1 MKFFTSI
8 LFLLFT
14 ASTQAFEPQVLKYA
28 ADKTETPPSEV
39 SQYVR
44 FGLVSSIQ
52 YSDEVNISDMANA
65 ATAAGIDLSDFK
77 RVDIIEWNLD
87 IPRPTQEDLDAV
99 ADVDLVNRPASHAL
113 YQDGIWVAR
122 PAEEI
127 QAEAES
133 ARQLSKP
140 IEQRQ
145 YENTFFSLTEQL
157 LTALD
162 DPRAG
167 QEPPVKLSFPEIDA
181 ILEQLFEVDLAT
193 ATRASIK
200 LLGIDAALKR
210 YNTLWWDDAIQH
222 ELPEE

>member
-1 MKFFTSI
+1 MKLFFIAALVPAIS
-8 LFLLFT
+8 F
-14 ASTQAFEPQVLKYA
+14 ASFEQNVLKYA
-28 ADKTETPPSEV
+28 SDVSEINPATIRD
-39 SQYVR
+39 YVK
-44 FGLVSSIQ
+44 FGIISSIQ
-52 YSDEVNISDMANA
+52 SDPVISSLA
-65 ATAAGIDLSDFK
+65 ASQAAEAAGIDLSDFK

-99 ADVDLVNRPASHAL
+99 TGADLVSRPASHAL

-127 QAEAES
+127 QAEAEA
-133 ARQLSKP
+133 ARQSAKP
-140 IEQRQ
+140 LEQRQ
-145 YENTFFSLTEQL
+145 YENTFFELTEQL

-181 ILEQLFEVDLAT
+181 ILEQLFEADLAT